1 MSLARKRLLLA
12 LPLGM
17 LLLAV
22 AAGVFLWRVNRGSQ
36 QLVIWTDKAEV
47 ASCVELFNA
56 THEQIAAYVVYK
68 ENLLAS
74 LAAISGSE
82 VHPDVLV
89 GSWLKSSPAVS
100 SGEPYTGEDVQDDK
114 EIAASAKSFVKS
126 IKRNFRSLDSLFDK
140 GALHEGSFY
149 ANVLDWGRVEGR
161 QYLIPVSFNLPAVI
175 FSKDNESYV
184 EGFSTLSLHEI
195 EECAAAFNR
204 KNASGSYTAMGFS
217 PFWDDDFLYVAAK
230 LYGADFRTRAGKL
243 LWDEEALTS
252 WAQATQ
258 KWSLE
263 RNGGAENEQ
272 SFQFKY
278 LYTPGY
284 KQVGSGRCLFSYTTS
299 DELFSLTDAQT
310 QGLSFRWVSQ
320 GGRLPVEDAV
330 TTLAL
335 CKRGKNHKSAELF
348 CTWLFDA
355 QTQRQLLERTARMNL
370 DTTSFG
376 IAGGF
381 SSMREV
387 NESYY
392 PAFHRELL
400 GKLPPEDLLE
410 LPQQLPSRWE
420 SLKKTAIL
428 PYLKEAS
435 GGTDGS
441 SRSLADFVTDWV
453 KQSY

>member
-22 AAGVFLWRVNRGSQ
+22 AAGVFLWKANRLSQ

-114 EIAASAKSFVKS
+114 EISASAAAFVKS
-126 IKRNFRSLDSLFDK
+126 IKKNFRALDRLFESGSLSED
-140 GALHEGSFY
+140 SFY
-149 ANVLDWGRVEGR
+149 ANVLEWGRVEGR

-175 FSKDNESYV
+175 FSKDNESFV
-184 EGFSTLSLHEI
+184 EGFSTLSLTQI
-195 EECAAAFNR
+195 EECAASFNR

-230 LYGADFRTRAGKL
+230 LYGADFRARAGKL
-243 LWDEEALTS
+243 LWEEEALTS

-258 KWSLE
+258 KWSQE
-263 RNGGAENEQ
+263 RNGGSENEQ

-284 KQVGSGRCLFSYTTS
+284 KQVESGRCLFSYTTS
-299 DELFSLTDAQT
+299 DELFSLSEAQT
-310 QGLSFRWVSQ
+310 HGLSFRWVSQ
-320 GGRLPVEDAV
+320 DGRLPVEDAV

-335 CKRGKNHKSAELF
+335 CRRGGNRKASEVF
-348 CTWLFDA
+348 CAWLFDA

-381 SSMREV
+381 SSMRQV

-410 LPQQLPSRWE
+410 LPEQLPSRWE

-441 SRSLADFVTDWV
+441 PRTLSEFVADWV

>member
-1 MSLARKRLLLA
+1 MLVALA
-12 LPLGM
+12 G
-17 LLLAV
+17 
-22 AAGVFLWRVNRGSQ
+22 AGFFFWRGNSSPSW
-36 QLVIWTDKAEV
+36 LVIWTDKAEV

-56 THEQIAAYVVYK
+56 THEEIAAYVIYK
-68 ENLLAS
+68 ENLLEALS
-74 LAAISGSE
+74 SVTLTDEAY
-82 VHPDVLV
+82 PDVLV

-100 SGEPYTGEDVQDDK
+100 SGEPYVEQEALQDEK
-114 EIAASAKSFVKS
+114 VITASANSFVKS
-126 IKRNFRSLDSLFDK
+126 IKRNFRCLDYLFAKESLRED
-140 GALHEGSFY
+140 SFY
-149 ANVLDWGRVEGR
+149 ANVLDWGRVEGK

-184 EGFSTLSLHEI
+184 EGFSTLSLDQI

-204 KNASGSYTAMGFS
+204 KNSSGSYTAMGFS

-258 KWSLE
+258 RWSLDL
-263 RNGGAENEQ
+263 NGGAENEQ

-284 KQVGSGRCLFSYTTS
+284 KQVESGRCLFSYTTS

-310 QGLSFRWVSQ
+310 QGLSFRWICQ
-320 GGRLPVEDAV
+320 EDRLPVEDAV
-330 TTLAL
+330 TTLAI
-335 CKRGKNHKSAELF
+335 CKRGKNRKSSEVF
-348 CTWLFDA
+348 CTWLFNT
-355 QTQRQLLERTARMNL
+355 QTQKSLLQRAAKMNL

-381 SSMREV
+381 SSIREV
-387 NESYY
+387 NESFY

-410 LPQQLPSRWE
+410 LPSQLPSRWE
-420 SLKKTAIL
+420 SLKRIAVL

-435 GGTDGS
+435 QGTEEPARG
-441 SRSLADFVTDWV
+441 LADFVADWV